1 MRALL
6 LQQGVELE
14 ERDFFKDQFTQEE
27 IQELASDVGIA
38 QLFARRSPSL
48 KKMGLADQELSEAQ
62 MVSLMLQEPRLVR
75 RPLVCIGGQ
84 LLVGANQRA
93 IEVALLGTG

>member
-1 MRALL
+1 ML

>member
-1 MRALL
+1 ML
-6 LQQGVELE
+6 LQNGLELE
-14 ERDFFKDQFTQEE
+14 ERDFFKEPFTHHE

-48 KKMGLADQELSEAQ
+48 KKMGLSDQDLSDEQ

-75 RPLVCIGGQ
+75 RPLVQIGGR
-84 LLVGANQRA
+84 LLVGANLKA
-93 IEVALLGTG
+93 VAAALSSGD